1 MLSQDHRSSSEPGA
15 WWTLGLCGR
24 SQRRSTCASPE
35 RCPDGFQR
43 RVNSPVPME
52 RRLPTVTR
60 APPVCRSVGFTHT
73 RRSERPVPQCEVP
86 DADPQNLTA
95 SPSKSAPI
103 VGALE
108 RRACV
113 FDHECFVSRGKP
125 RRLFCLSG
133 TARPCRM
140 HRTPSVVSEGSA
152 AHSVELRLSLCR
164 SADRIA
170 AVGALARL
178 SRHRA
183 DCARSTRSSASP
195 SGSMPRAPS
204 SASRGARCPPR
215 CGQLG
220 IALRVPWSGV
230 AVCGRNRWSL

>member
-52 RRLPTVTR
+52 RRLLTVTR

-103 VGALE
+103 VRDLEYGA
-108 RRACV
+108 RASSTSVPCRA
-113 FDHECFVSRGKP
+113 VSRGRNGFFQNLYK
-125 RRLFCLSG
+125 RRNN
-133 TARPCRM
+133 AQDNK
-140 HRTPSVVSEGSA
+140 H
-152 AHSVELRLSLCR
+152 
-164 SADRIA
+164 
-170 AVGALARL
+170 
-178 SRHRA
+178 
-183 DCARSTRSSASP
+183 
-195 SGSMPRAPS
+195 
-204 SASRGARCPPR
+204 
-215 CGQLG
+215 
-220 IALRVPWSGV
+220 W
-230 AVCGRNRWSL
+230 